1 MKAIGMPMKKK
12 AKKGTKMTPSQE
24 MAMKKA
30 KKGTMG
36 LVKGVKAFESQ
47 TKRRK
52 SSKRYLNAIPAPAL
66 PQAAPRPSLS
76 GMGPRAL
83 SNPVKAGATQIQS
96 RLPQAQKKSKKR
108 KGSNALVKN
117 PKNTKMPKKSAKKAS
132 GLA

>member
-52 SSKRYLNAIPAPAL
+52 
-66 PQAAPRPSLS
+66 
-76 GMGPRAL
+76 
-83 SNPVKAGATQIQS
+83 
-96 RLPQAQKKSKKR
+96 
-108 KGSNALVKN
+108 GSNALITN